1 MMDAEIQISNN
12 FPMSQNTVHLLTF
25 FLPFTNIKTI
35 LSSQNTQIEIE
46 IKNKNSVRLMLRAV
60 FRLLALPGFLPLIPV
75 RFLINI
81 NYYSIKGLE

>member
-35 LSSQNTQIEIE
+35 LSLQNTQIEID
-46 IKNKNSVRLMLRAV
+46 
-60 FRLLALPGFLPLIPV
+60 LA
-75 RFLINI
+75 R
-81 NYYSIKGLE
+81 GL